1 MLSFPAKAV
10 PQSRKEALFYYEY
23 YLLFISIDTMLLIIF
38 TAKNTVISPN
48 FLVQKFCR
56 EAQFPH
62 SFWRIAQN
70 YAETVSFHK
79 ISTPGNQVKLRYFS
93 QCFRMDSLKTGKLSS
108 ATDRLVNSSRVTPAD
123 TKNLLISVYEYEGKL
138 TMSII

>member
-38 TAKNTVISPN
+38 P
-48 FLVQKFCR
+48 
-56 EAQFPH
+56 
-62 SFWRIAQN
+62 
-70 YAETVSFHK
+70 
-79 ISTPGNQVKLRYFS
+79 
-93 QCFRMDSLKTGKLSS
+93 MDSLKTGKLSS